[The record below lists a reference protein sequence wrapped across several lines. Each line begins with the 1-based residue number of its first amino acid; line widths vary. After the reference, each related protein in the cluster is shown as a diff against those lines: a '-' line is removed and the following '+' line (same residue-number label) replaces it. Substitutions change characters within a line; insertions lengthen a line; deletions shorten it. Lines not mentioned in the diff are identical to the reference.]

1 MADYHFSASVISRT
15 DGRSSV
21 AAAAYRSGERL
32 YNDYDGLTHDYTKK
46 RGVVHTEILLPP
58 NAPTEWKDRQTLWN
72 AVEASEKSK
81 DSRLA
86 REFNAAL
93 PIELTLEEWIPMVR
107 EYVQKNYVDKG
118 MCADIAIHVADEH
131 NPHVHVMLTMRPL
144 DAKGKWQAKTQKE
157 YLCIRDGEEKG
168 FTAEEFKA
176 AEKEGWERQYQYK
189 VGKKKVYMTPS
200 AAKAQGLER
209 ASKHPK
215 STRYGRQNSITERWN
230 SEEQL
235 LEWRREWQDAV
246 NHALEEAHCSER
258 VDCRSFKDRGIDEQ
272 PTIHE
277 GYAAR
282 KMEMNGRISERRES
296 NRTIQRDNL
305 LLRFCKERI
314 QKLREELAAAIA
326 AAAEKLPTIP
336 EIAEAL
342 EDLFMKIMRKEYFA
356 QVNREKHSSNK
367 HLLKQREAARKEFDE
382 IHPVLV
388 DLYEQRSKMR
398 EQLRSLAFW
407 QVVSKSSLE
416 YQLEKLDEKIRD
428 AEYKEHSTLVAMSI
442 PTSDQFYI
450 DSVDAKIEHTK
461 ELIKKG
467 KVIISEDKKALE
479 QLYHDYESEKENVT
493 AENAEAVEEERRYIR
508 FDKWS
513 ELLKGLRTGED
524 ERWYTPSRV
533 SDTQSKVQK
542 KIGEYYISGK
552 PRPRV
557 IKQEEREAE
566 RRRTEPQKKR
576 RRRNDMEL

>member
-58 NAPTEWKDRQTLWN
+58 NAPAEWKDRQTLWN

-93 PIELTLEEWIPMVR
+93 PIELTLDEWIPMVR

-157 YLCIRDGEEKG
+157 YLCVREGEEKG

-215 STRYGRQNSITERWN
+215 STRYGRQNPITERWN

-277 GYAAR
+277 GFAAR

-305 LLRFCKERI
+305 FLRFCKERI
-314 QKLREELAAAIA
+314 QKLREELAVAIA

-342 EDLFMKIMRKEYFA
+342 EDLFMKIMQKEFSRKH
-356 QVNREKHSSNK
+356 NKEKYDNMKSVV
-367 HLLKQREAARKEFDE
+367 EDYEEARKEFDE
-382 IHPVLV
+382 VHPQVEA
-388 DLYEQRSKMR
+388 LY
-398 EQLRSLAFW
+398 LRRIAVRKELDALPFW
-407 QVVSKSSLE
+407 QIFKRSDLE
-416 YQLEKLDEKIRD
+416 DELKELEEKIPEIDLQERRIIRRMGILGSNKKFVD
-428 AEYKEHSTLVAMSI
+428 EADQRVAGYRANMTLGEGI
-442 PTSDQFYI
+442 
-450 DSVDAKIEHTK
+450 
-461 ELIKKG
+461 IKKQDEE
-467 KVIISEDKKALE
+467 IRELYSEYREEKK
-479 QLYHDYESEKENVT
+479 NVT
-493 AENAEAVEEERRYIR
+493 DENAEEVEAERSYIR
-508 FDKWS
+508 GEKWS
-513 ELLKGLRTGED
+513 ELLGELRKD
-524 ERWYTPSRV
+524 AKWYSSQRV
-533 SDTQSKVQK
+533 SNVQEMVQR
-542 KIGEYYISGK
+542 KIGEHYIFSK
-552 PRPRV
+552 KRPEV
-557 IKQEEREAE
+557 IEQEQREAA
-566 RRRTEPQKKR
+566 RRRAERQQR
-576 RRRNDMEL
+576 RKRRNDMEL